1 MQTLAFV
8 NQKGGCGKTTTAVN
22 LAGALARCGER
33 VLLVDLDPQAHAT
46 LALSIAVEEH
56 EPALADAMLHGVPL
70 GAVVRE
76 APGGIALLP
85 ATLAL
90 SEFEEVAGRLVHPE
104 RILREVLEEVEGDY
118 DWALVDCPPRADGVL
133 TANALRAADVVV
145 LVVEQGAFALQGALK
160 ALAIVREI
168 AADGVVSEGE
178 AAFELRVVATL
189 YDPRMRLARELL
201 VGTQARF
208 AGQLFDTV
216 IHSSVR
222 LREAAACGLPVQV
235 LDPHGAAAKNFA
247 CLAAEV
253 QALRTPSGAR
263 PRGLVRPAGSPAFSQ
278 FQPTR

>member
-22 LAGALARCGER
+22 LAGALARRGER

-46 LALSIAVEEH
+46 MALSIAVEED
-56 EPALADAMLHGVPL
+56 EPALAEALLHGVPL
-70 GAVVRE
+70 SAIVRA

-118 DWALVDCPPRADGVL
+118 DWALVDCSPRADGVL
-133 TANALRAADVVV
+133 TANALRAADFVV

-168 AADGVVSEGE
+168 AADME

-216 IHSSVR
+216 IESSVR

-235 LDPHGAAAKNFA
+235 LDPHGDAALNFD

-253 QALRTPSGAR
+253 QALRTLSGAH
-263 PRGLVRPAGSPAFSQ
+263 PRDLFRSAGPPAFSQ
-278 FQPTR
+278 LQPTR